1 MLCGERRPCRH
12 RRRCS
17 SRGGGAFTSQPP
29 LSCGGIT
36 GAVAIIVDESSSAAG
51 QVLLVGGMDVAANA
65 LSTVYLVDLAT
76 GVCTS
81 QPNLLRPRCYSAAA
95 RSPDGRVVCV
105 GVMVPW
111 VRRGHRS
118 SAEIWRPP
126 AQEVDK
132 GGGDLASASRD
143 ECCPW
148 KLQGMCAKRRPLRR
162 AWGGGRK

>member
-1 MLCGERRPCRH
+1 MLVEGGRRVHEPTSLVMRRDNRRSCNHRGREQQRCGASALGWRNGCSRKCPIHGVSGRSCH
-12 RRRCS
+12 RRVHIATKS
-17 SRGGGAFTSQPP
+17 PP
-29 LSCGGIT
+29 S
-36 GAVAIIVDESSSAAG
+36 AV
-51 QVLLVGGMDVAANA
+51 
-65 LSTVYLVDLAT
+65 
-76 GVCTS
+76 
-81 QPNLLRPRCYSAAA
+81 RPRCHSAAA